1 MVGLIRS
8 VVYVASR
15 KENQQHLA
23 AILPFEY
30 EELSRDTRE
39 RPEPNESNDYMTSE
53 NLSD

>member
-1 MVGLIRS
+1 MVGLIRF
-8 VVYVASR
+8 VVDVASR
-15 KENQQHLA
+15 KENQQDLA

-39 RPEPNESNDYMTSE
+39 RPEFNEANDCMTSE